1 MLSTAAGA
9 NATALQAESAALRI
23 WVLHLSNPQVQRTVT
38 AQFLNAYMKGAEV
51 QESADLAMPCAQ
63 DSLSDFGLLTE
74 QIKHC
79 HYRNYHKHHSRLVT
93 VHWALRK
100 SGSSVS
106 VRMPVFRDRLYVAGW
121 RAGVA
126 FFYSTVRILNASR

>member
-1 MLSTAAGA
+1 MLSTGAGE

-63 DSLSDFGLLTE
+63 T
-74 QIKHC
+74 HC
-79 HYRNYHKHHSRLVT
+79 PTL
-93 VHWALRK
+93 
-100 SGSSVS
+100 G
-106 VRMPVFRDRLYVAGW
+106 F
-121 RAGVA
+121 
-126 FFYSTVRILNASR
+126 